1 MRAKGNKTVD
11 LTPGEPVKKRF
22 LGTKGLYSSLN
33 VVLFSVMA
41 EVGYLMLIFY
51 TDVLKRCDTG
61 NAFSLA
67 IFVACPLVFCLI
79 CFSLLQ
85 LNQAIGRKA
94 GYYDNLI
101 GVFLFFV
108 LMGVVFWLFNY
119 FLYVVAVALSGTDG
133 GSPFRPTESIWPII
147 VVISFAQLI
156 VVCLISLNQMARFA
170 VQVLRENEASKQ
182 EQARAEVRALQ
193 IQLNP
198 HFLFNSLNTLVSE
211 IDYDPEAAKKFTVDL
226 AGAYRYILQKQEK
239 TLVSVYEELGFLQ
252 TYVDLNRIR
261 VGDSL
266 SYECIY
272 PHQSNLDFLQYR
284 FLPSLSLQLL
294 AENALKHNVV
304 SAIKPL
310 KITVEFSADLHYLIV
325 RNNINPK
332 KSVHSLGK
340 GLKNLSERYR
350 LLSGEKIV
358 VERSADMFTV
368 KLPILDGNKTR

>member
-1 MRAKGNKTVD
+1 MLEEHDR
-11 LTPGEPVKKRF
+11 KRF
-22 LGTKGLYSSLN
+22 FTPKGLYSALN
-33 VVLFSVMA
+33 IILFSVMA
-41 EVGYLMLIFY
+41 EVGYLAIIFY

-79 CFSLLQ
+79 CFSLLR
-85 LNQAIGRKA
+85 LNRTISRKT
-94 GYYDNLI
+94 GPYGNLFRIFFYFVLI
-101 GVFLFFV
+101 GVA
-108 LMGVVFWLFNY
+108 FWMFNY
-119 FLYVVAVALSGTDG
+119 LLYVVAVALSGTDG
-133 GSPFRPTESIWPII
+133 GSPFIPTEPIWPII
-147 VVISFAQLI
+147 TVVSFAQLI
-156 VVCLISLNQMARFA
+156 VVCLIALNQMARFA
-170 VQVLRENEASKQ
+170 VRMLRENEASKQ

-193 IQLNP
+193 TQLNP

-211 IDYDPEAAKKFTVDL
+211 IDYDPEEAKEFTIGL
-226 AGAYRYILQKQEK
+226 ADAYRYILQKQDK
-239 TLVSVYEELGFLQ
+239 PLVTVYEELVFLK
-252 TYVDLNRIR
+252 TYINLNRIR

-266 SYECIY
+266 SYACIY
-272 PHQSNLDFLQYR
+272 PDRSNLDFLQYR

-310 KITVEFSADLHYLIV
+310 KITIGFSDDLHYLIV

-350 LLSGEKIV
+350 LLSGENIV
-358 VERSADMFTV
+358 VERSADEFIV
-368 KLPILDGNKTR
+368 KLPMLDGNETR